1 MKHNFPF
8 IILFSNFAFY
18 VFHLSLLFSRWKNS
32 KFLVKKK
39 MEICF
44 TETNLLAY
52 ANDISKRELVTKSQV
67 IAAFSL
73 RDQISMWVAKA

>member
-1 MKHNFPF
+1 
-8 IILFSNFAFY
+8 
-18 VFHLSLLFSRWKNS
+18 
-32 KFLVKKK
+32 

-44 TETNLLAY
+44 TEINLLGY

-73 RDQISMWVAKA
+73 RDQISM